1 MTVSRFAL
9 RVARSGSATGGPP
22 SAAVGPARA
31 PDGSPQRATRNSQR
45 ATNSRTWLRIL
56 HSRSALVGGAV
67 LLLIA
72 ITALAA
78 PLISPYD
85 PIKTNQRL
93 SLEQPSLEHLMGTDR
108 FGRDIFS
115 RVVFAGRTSLPIGLV
130 SVAIGV
136 LFGVSVGLLAGYYG
150 GWVDAISMRI
160 VDLLLAFPGILL
172 ALAIIAILGGS
183 LPNLM
188 IAVGIAAIPDYVRIT
203 RGTVLSVKEREFVLA
218 ARVIGCRGPAIMV
231 RHILPN
237 VVAPLIVLATLGMAA
252 AIITGSALSFLGLG
266 IKPPTPEWGNMLAD
280 GREFLQRAAWV
291 AFFPGAAIM
300 LTVLSINLL
309 GDGLRDAL
317 DPRMRL

>member
-1 MTVSRFAL
+1 M
-9 RVARSGSATGGPP
+9 
-22 SAAVGPARA
+22 
-31 PDGSPQRATRNSQR
+31 
-45 ATNSRTWLRIL
+45 
-56 HSRSALVGGAV
+56 SRSALVGGV
-67 LLLIA
+67 LLVLIVV
-72 ITALAA
+72 ISLSA

-93 SLEQPSLEHLMGTDR
+93 SLEQPSVEHLMGTDR

-115 RVVFAGRTSLPIGLV
+115 RVVWAGQTSLPIGLV
-130 SVAIGV
+130 SVAIGL

-150 GWVDAISMRI
+150 GWFDAISMRV

-183 LPNLM
+183 LVNLM

-203 RGTVLSVKEREFVLA
+203 RGTVLSLKEREFIVA
-218 ARVIGCRGPAIMV
+218 ARVIGCRGPAIML

-266 IKPPTPEWGNMLAD
+266 IKPPTPEWGNMLAE
-280 GREFLQRAAWV
+280 GREFLQHAPWV

-317 DPRMRL
+317 DPRLRV

>member
-1 MTVSRFAL
+1 MSAPAIAQTRPRRLAGPAVVRERTAARAL
-9 RVARSGSATGGPP
+9 MRVA
-22 SAAVGPARA
+22 
-31 PDGSPQRATRNSQR
+31 
-45 ATNSRTWLRIL
+45 
-56 HSRSALVGGAV
+56 HSRSAVVGGS
-67 LLLIA
+67 LLMLVILL
-72 ITALAA
+72 ALAA

-93 SLEQPSLEHLMGTDR
+93 SLEAPSLAHLMGTDR

-115 RVVFAGRTSLPIGLV
+115 RVVWAGQTSLPIGLV

-136 LFGVSVGLLAGYYG
+136 LAGVTVGLLAGYYG
-150 GWVDAISMRI
+150 GWVDAISMRL

-183 LPNLM
+183 LTNLM
-188 IAVGIAAIPDYVRIT
+188 IAVGIAAIPEYVRIT
-203 RGTVLSVKEREFVLA
+203 RGTVLSLKQREFVLA
-218 ARVIGCRGPAIMV
+218 ARVIGCRGPAIML

-266 IKPPTPEWGNMLAD
+266 IKPPTPEWGNMLAE
-280 GREFLQRAAWV
+280 GREFLQRAPWV

>member
-1 MTVSRFAL
+1 MSSPALATVRPGAASVPEPAQ
-9 RVARSGSATGGPP
+9 RSTSTH
-22 SAAVGPARA
+22 V
-31 PDGSPQRATRNSQR
+31 
-45 ATNSRTWLRIL
+45 LVRIL
-56 HSRSALVGGAV
+56 HNRSALVGGGV
-67 LLLIA
+67 LLVIVLL
-72 ITALAA
+72 ALAA

-115 RVVFAGRTSLPIGLV
+115 RVLYAGQTSLPIGIV
-130 SVAIGV
+130 SVTIGV
-136 LFGVSVGLLAGYYG
+136 LVGVSFGLLSGFYG
-150 GWVDAISMRI
+150 GWTDSVTMRI

-183 LPNLM
+183 LTNLM

-218 ARVIGCRGPAIMV
+218 ARVIGCRGPAIML

-237 VVAPLIVLATLGMAA
+237 VVAPVIVLATLGMAA

-266 IKPPTPEWGNMLAD
+266 IKPPTPEWGNMLAE
-280 GREFLQRAAWV
+280 GREFLQHAPWV
-291 AFFPGAAIM
+291 AFFPGVAIM
-300 LTVLSINLL
+300 ATVLSINLL